1 MLFVL
6 FSAAT
11 LGQTQDTTAQRQNR
25 QKNQKMD
32 RFIDADG
39 DGICDHRAQGLGFG
53 RGKHGEGKMKGKNQN
68 GTSGTSTESGK
79 QVSWRPKMR
88 SIILILLSGIFA
100 APAMSQFTVET
111 NIGTMLDDNIDNNY
125 LQIADRIASG
135 SLKTGYGWSSDQ
147 TETGFYYT
155 GGLSYYSQIID
166 RSFYTHHLNF
176 DYEWKFGEENASTL
190 NASAG
195 FSTRLDRGSYTIY
208 DHHIYNGKLQLQHFF
223 TDMLKGE
230 GTYTFNYVR
239 FNELPVFNYTE
250 HVLSTEGAA
259 YLSTKTT
266 LIARANIGMK
276 IYSTANYDSTTASSG
291 MGHGRKNSNQS
302 TPTVT
307 QLIGMVRIGQSIFE
321 NTGLSLTAQYQWNI
335 QKESRY
341 LASEYGNI
349 SDDALFDDHYGYEG
363 LQLSGM
369 LTQVILSDAR
379 IRIVGSLA
387 E

>member
-1 MLFVL
+1 M
-6 FSAAT
+6 
-11 LGQTQDTTAQRQNR
+11 
-25 QKNQKMD
+25 
-32 RFIDADG
+32 RF
-39 DGICDHRAQGLGFG
+39 
-53 RGKHGEGKMKGKNQN
+53 
-68 GTSGTSTESGK
+68 
-79 QVSWRPKMR
+79 
-88 SIILILLSGIFA
+88 IILILLFGILA
-100 APAMSQFTVET
+100 VPAMSQFTVET

-125 LQIADRIASG
+125 LHISDRIASG
-135 SLKTGYGWSSDQ
+135 SLKTGYGWNSDQ
-147 TETGFYYT
+147 TETGLSYT

-190 NASAG
+190 NASTG
-195 FSTRLDRGSYTIY
+195 FSARLDRGSYTVY
-208 DHHIYNGKLQLQHFF
+208 DHQIYNGKLQLQHFF
-223 TDMLKGE
+223 TETLKGE
-230 GTYTFNYVR
+230 GAYAFNYVR
-239 FNELPVFNYTE
+239 FNELPAFNYTE

-276 IYSTANYDSTTASSG
+276 VYSTANYDSTTANSG
-291 MGHGRKNSNQS
+291 MGRGRKNSSQS

-307 QLIGMVRIGQSIFE
+307 QLIGMVRVGQSIFE

-341 LASEYGNI
+341 LASEYGSI

-379 IRIVGSLA
+379 IRIVGSWQNKLYSNLSA
-387 E
+387 YDLSNNLVSGQRSDTRTTLSLQFAKEFESLGIALNAAYDYIINDSNDSFYHYTNSAFSLGLSVPFLQ